1 MQRSS
6 TASLRPVEVDQDS
19 LAIAFVGSVVSDVFC
34 EASPACSV
42 AGNKFL
48 KNLIT
53 AVEAAAGRH
62 VQTISYTPA
71 SMFPRGRKILYGPG
85 PRVLD
90 DGRTVVSVAFVNLPI
105 VKQFTQGLGIF
116 LPLSRWLWA
125 NRASRRV
132 VIVYNVFSPHSLPVL
147 AATRLF
153 GGKAVALV
161 ADLPHDFY
169 DFRGWRALLQRI
181 DFRVQTNIISSFDG
195 QITVTRNIADDF
207 ASAVPA
213 LLMEGGVESAE
224 LVEGQGARPRGDEA
238 LRICMFSGLLNDIN
252 GVELLLEAFAQIHG
266 PEYRL
271 WIFGRG
277 PLESMVKAAANQ
289 DGRINYGGFRPNT
302 EILARQRDATVLINP
317 RPSHRAVTRYTFP
330 SKLHEYMLSGRPVLT
345 TLLPGIPEEYHPYL
359 FLAHNETPEGLAASI
374 ETVCAREDLTGFG
387 ERARE
392 FVLREKNWQVQ
403 GARVYDFVSEL

>member
-1 MQRSS
+1 MNR
-6 TASLRPVEVDQDS
+6 DS
-19 LAIAFVGSVVSDVFC
+19 LAVAFVGSVVSDAFC

-48 KNLIT
+48 KRLIA
-53 AVEAAAGRH
+53 AVEEAAGRE
-62 VQTISYTPA
+62 VQTVSYTPA
-71 SMFPRGRKILYGPG
+71 SMFPRGRKILYGTG
-85 PRVLD
+85 LRVLD
-90 DGRTVVSVAFVNLPI
+90 DGRPVTSVPFVNLPI
-105 VKQFTQGLGIF
+105 LKQLTQGLGIF
-116 LPLSRWLWA
+116 LPLCRWLWA

-153 GGKAVALV
+153 GSKAVALV

-169 DFRGWRALLQRI
+169 DFRGWQALLQRL

-207 ASAVPA
+207 APAVPA
-213 LLMEGGVESAE
+213 LLMEGGVEPAE
-224 LVEGQGARPRGDEA
+224 LVEDEGVRPRGDEA

-252 GVELLLEAFAQIHG
+252 GVELLLEAFAQIRR

-277 PLESMVKAAANQ
+277 PLESMVKAAASQ
-289 DGRINYGGFRPNT
+289 DGRINYGGFRPNA

-345 TLLPGIPEEYHPYL
+345 TLLPGIPEEYHSYL
-359 FLAHNETPEGLAASI
+359 LWAREETPEGLAASI
-374 ETVCAREDLTGFG
+374 EAVCAREDLTAFG

-392 FVLREKNWQVQ
+392 FVLREKNWERQ
-403 GARVYDFVSEL
+403 GARVYNFVSQL